1 MAFGVQCVLRGVLGS
16 TRDLPTLTSHPA
28 AAIGSV
34 FHRLLEMAVRGQID
48 QLSTPAEDADRM
60 LEHLLDEEKAR
71 LSSAW
76 TLPVPDLRSVFPP
89 IIWRRK
95 RRAVLDLAESCL
107 SGAVPTVSALAFA
120 GTRTAKD
127 LPAIGCWSELRI
139 EVPELRLAGRA
150 DLVEREPG
158 KVTIR
163 DLKTG
168 RVLAD
173 DAKILPHIERQMRL
187 YGVMARRVWPD
198 AEVRLVVDDGNE
210 REVSFRKEEENE
222 LVNWLNSVLLR
233 LPSDGTVATELL
245 ATPGEA
251 CEGCAHRH
259 LCPAYRSAAP
269 QFWRTDT
276 VFRLPLDT
284 WGQLAS
290 IAPRPN
296 AQCDLT
302 LTDAADRTVKVFG
315 LLESRVSELST
326 GDRVW
331 LYGLRTRDRRG
342 GPESWRH
349 PRNFFEIADDD
360 PFARAWTLQTFAD
373 G

>member
-1 MAFGVQCVLRGVLGS
+1 
-16 TRDLPTLTSHPA
+16 
-28 AAIGSV
+28 
-34 FHRLLEMAVRGQID
+34 MAVRGEID
-48 QLSTPAEDADRM
+48 RLSTPAHDAERM
-60 LEHLLDEEKAR
+60 LEHLLDQEESR
-71 LSSAW
+71 LSAAW
-76 TLPVPDLRSVFPP
+76 TLPVPDLQSVFPP

-95 RRAVLDLAESCL
+95 RRAVLDLAESYL
-107 SGAVPTVSALAFA
+107 SGAVPTVSAFGFD
-120 GTRTAKD
+120 GTRTAKG
-127 LPAIGCWSELRI
+127 LPAIGCWSELRM
-139 EVPELRLAGRA
+139 EVPELRLTGRA

-168 RVLAD
+168 RVLDD
-173 DAKILPHIERQMRL
+173 DAKILPHVERQMRL
-187 YGVMARRVWPD
+187 YGLMARRVWPD
-198 AEVRLVVDDGNE
+198 AEVRLVVDDGTE
-210 REVSFRKEEENE
+210 REVSFQKDEEDT
-222 LVNWLNSVLLR
+222 LVNWLDAVLAR
-233 LPSDGTVATELL
+233 LPSDETLATDSL

-284 WGQLAS
+284 WGELVN

-296 AQCDLT
+296 SQCDLT
-302 LTDAADRTVKVFG
+302 LADAANRIVKIFG
-315 LLESRVSELST
+315 VLEARVSELST

-331 LYGLRTRDRRG
+331 LFGLRTRDRRG

-360 PFARAWTLQTFAD
+360 PFARAWALQTFTE